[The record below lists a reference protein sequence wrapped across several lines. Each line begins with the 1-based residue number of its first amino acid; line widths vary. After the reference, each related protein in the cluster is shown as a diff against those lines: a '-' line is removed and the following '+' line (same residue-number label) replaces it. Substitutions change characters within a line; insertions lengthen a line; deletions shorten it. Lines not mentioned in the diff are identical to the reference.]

1 MEDKSLY
8 KAACEAAVSQSTA
21 DSCFSKMVV
30 AACLHTTADSF
41 KEECKE
47 VEKQVLKDLE
57 ITSMPNPWRS
67 AKSVCCTALSM
78 NISFYDENGVPKG
91 KTKLQTEIKSKKEES
106 KEEKTIYMKFEEQVK
121 ALSTLYFKLSD
132 SEPST
137 GRYLIKGLMGEI

>member
-30 AACLHTTADSF
+30 AACLHTTANSF

-57 ITSMPNPWRS
+57 LTSMPNPWRS
-67 AKSVCCTALSM
+67 AKSVCCTALNM

-91 KTKLQTEIKSKKEES
+91 KTRLQTEIKSKKEES
-106 KEEKTIYMKFEEQVK
+106 KEEKSTYMKFEEQTRI
-121 ALSTLYFKLSD
+121 LSSLFLKLSD
-132 SEPST
+132 DERST
-137 GRYLIKGLMGEI
+137 GKNLIKDILGVI